1 MYNIHISKDICG
13 KLLKENSYRQITIF
27 IVNTVW
33 SLLYS
38 IAESLSVLYTNTT
51 TCIQII
57 GQNWYTIG
65 ILKIQIQPFQL
76 VGFVLRQV
84 FDIFVFFMITFA
96 IGMAA
101 IDTNGSLFLSKTST
115 NPLKHLATNNAL

>member
-1 MYNIHISKDICG
+1 MIYICG
-13 KLLKENSYRQITIF
+13 KLLKEENSYRLQITIF

-84 FDIFVFFMITFA
+84 FDIFIFFMITFA

-101 IDTNGSLFLSKTST
+101 IDTNGSLFLSKTSA
-115 NPLKHLATNNAL
+115 NPLKHLATNNALE